1 MNLPNSPFLPIN
13 KLSTV
18 FSSTSATY
26 KFYWFLSILELV
38 EEGNSKILKRN
49 IFSRMI
55 SNSWYTVNYFKVSF
69 GKQDLI
75 QDAVK
80 TIMQIENLR
89 INENK
94 NVINAVLQTTEK
106 LETIKILN
114 HFDKNVPHWFI
125 SSWFSGSRN
134 DIYSLSQDFDH
145 GCLYRL
151 EKDHIEINPIWI
163 SYLKMNSKILKD
175 FCFWNLSLFLQKRNP
190 NVPDIPNKISR
201 SITRN
206 SLLKQTNE
214 YWKLVFNE
222 LGSIDC
228 IFTNT
233 RLFFDE
239 KKYALD
245 HFIPYAFISHD
256 LIWNLVPIDRTF
268 NSFKGDRLPSIN
280 SHFDKFCNLQKT
292 AFEIVK
298 THNPKN
304 RYLEE
309 YLSIFPDLEENNEFD
324 FVRYKETIQPL
335 ITIASNNG
343 FSFMK
348 DL

>member
-1 MNLPNSPFLPIN
+1 MTLPNSQLLSVD
-13 KLSTV
+13 KLSSV

-26 KFYWFLSILELV
+26 KFYWFLAILELV
-38 EEGNSKILKRN
+38 DEGNTHILKRN
-49 IFSRMI
+49 LFSRMI
-55 SNSWYTVNYFKVSF
+55 SNSWYTVNYFHVSF

-75 QDAVK
+75 QDSVK
-80 TIMQIENLR
+80 RILEIEGLT

-94 NVINAVLQTTEK
+94 NIINAVLENTGK
-106 LETIKILN
+106 IDTIRILN

-125 SSWFSGSRN
+125 SSWFSGNRN
-134 DIYSLSQDFDH
+134 EIYARSENFDL
-145 GCLYRL
+145 GCIYRL
-151 EKDHIEINPIWI
+151 EKDFIEINPMWV
-163 SYLKMNSKILKD
+163 SYLQSNSKILKD
-175 FCFWNLSLFLQKRNP
+175 FCFWNLSLFLQKRNL
-190 NVPDIPNKISR
+190 NVPDIPNKISK

-222 LGSIDC
+222 LGAIDC
-228 IFTNT
+228 IFTNK

-245 HFIPYAFISHD
+245 HFIPHAFLSHD
-256 LIWNLVPIDRTF
+256 LIWNLIPIDKTF
-268 NSFKGDRLPSIN
+268 NSVKGDKLPSIN
-280 SHFDKFCNLQKT
+280 KYFDKFYNLQKA

-298 THNPKN
+298 IHNPKN
-304 RYLEE
+304 RFLEDYLT
-309 YLSIFPDLEENNEFD
+309 IFPDLQEDNGFD
-324 FVRYKETIQPL
+324 FVRYKETVQPL